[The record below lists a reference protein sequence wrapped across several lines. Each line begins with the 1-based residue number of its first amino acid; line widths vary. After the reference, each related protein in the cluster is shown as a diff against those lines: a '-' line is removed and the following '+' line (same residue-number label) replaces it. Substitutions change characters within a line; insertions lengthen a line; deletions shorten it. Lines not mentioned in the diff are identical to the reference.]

1 MAITAT
7 LNGAAMPPIE
17 LDFIHTP
24 TENAVDVVTLDGS
37 MYTDFV
43 SQNYSW
49 TFNYDSLT
57 QSEYD
62 AIRDVY
68 DSQFTIYEYPELSIA
83 YYSLTDQPVRMY
95 INTKS
100 IWNHCG
106 DVKNVQVTFREAPQ
120 ITPFG
125 ENYLLLED
133 NEVLL
138 LEGNNK
144 FLL

>member
-7 LNGAAMPPIE
+7 LNGTAMPPIE
-17 LDFIHTP
+17 VDFIHTP
-24 TENAVDVVTLDGS
+24 SENAVDVVTLDGS

-49 TFNYDSLT
+49 SFNYESLT
-57 QSEYD
+57 QAEYD
-62 AIRDVY
+62 ALRAIY
-68 DSQFTIYEYPELSIA
+68 DLQFSIYEYPTLTIP

-95 INTKS
+95 INEKN
-100 IWNHCG
+100 IWNNCG
-106 DVKNVQVTFREAPQ
+106 SVQNVQFTFRESPQ

-133 NEVLL
+133 NELLL